1 MNGKPMNDK
10 HSKDGLLIA
19 QLSII
24 AGVMFSLLGIII
36 FCVAYNMLKLDN
48 SIGFV
53 SVLSF
58 TLPTLI
64 GGLLLMRC
72 PEEVKEDRDI
82 YFRNLTNEKTDA
94 IENDLHKEEHPAMPI
109 HQERQSRVTFGGKK
123 S

>member
-1 MNGKPMNDK
+1 MNDK

-36 FCVAYNMLKLDN
+36 FCVAYNMLKSDN
-48 SIGFV
+48 AIGFV

-64 GGLLLMRC
+64 GGLLLI
-72 PEEVKEDRDI
+72 VTGKI
-82 YFRNLTNEKTDA
+82 LLNLMK
-94 IENDLHKEEHPAMPI
+94 IV
-109 HQERQSRVTFGGKK
+109 SRVTAHEPDPQDG
-123 S
+123 

>member
-1 MNGKPMNDK
+1 MNGKPMNDN
-10 HSKDGLLIA
+10 HSRRPMPIGIA

-64 GGLLLMRC
+64 GGLLLI
-72 PEEVKEDRDI
+72 VTGKI
-82 YFRNLTNEKTDA
+82 LLNLSHLLKRMDSE
-94 IENDLHKEEHPAMPI
+94 PAGP
-109 HQERQSRVTFGGKK
+109 QDP
-123 S
+123 

>member
-1 MNGKPMNDK
+1 MNDN
-10 HSKDGLLIA
+10 HSRRPMPIGIA

-64 GGLLLMRC
+64 GGLLLI
-72 PEEVKEDRDI
+72 VTGKI
-82 YFRNLTNEKTDA
+82 LLNLSHLLKRMDSE
-94 IENDLHKEEHPAMPI
+94 PAGP
-109 HQERQSRVTFGGKK
+109 QDP
-123 S
+123 

>member
-1 MNGKPMNDK
+1 MNDN
-10 HSKDGLLIA
+10 HSRRPMPIGIA

-24 AGVMFSLLGIII
+24 AGVVFSLLGIPL

-64 GGLLLMRC
+64 GGLLL
-72 PEEVKEDRDI
+72 VVTGKI
-82 YFRNLTNEKTDA
+82 LLNLTK
-94 IENDLHKEEHPAMPI
+94 IL
-109 HQERQSRVTFGGKK
+109 SRVTAHQPDPQDG
-123 S
+123 

>member
-1 MNGKPMNDK
+1 MNQKPMNDK

-64 GGLLLMRC
+64 GGLLLM
-72 PEEVKEDRDI
+72 VTGKI
-82 YFRNLTNEKTDA
+82 LLNLTK
-94 IENDLHKEEHPAMPI
+94 IL
-109 HQERQSRVTFGGKK
+109 SRVTTHEPDPQDG
-123 S
+123 